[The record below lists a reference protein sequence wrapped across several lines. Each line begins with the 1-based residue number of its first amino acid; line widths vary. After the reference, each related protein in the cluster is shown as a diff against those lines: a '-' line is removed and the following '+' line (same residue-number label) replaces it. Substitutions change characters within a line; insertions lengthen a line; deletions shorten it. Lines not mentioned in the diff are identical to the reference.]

1 MKYADINEE
10 DGWKWK
16 FEDLPKYRNGQQI
29 TYTITEDSIEDYTS
43 KVDGYDVTN
52 TYTPGKTQVTVTKVW
67 NDQDDQD
74 GIRPKSVRVKLL
86 ADSEETGRTLT
97 LTQDTDW
104 KGTFTDLGTWKEG
117 KEITYT
123 VEEETDSVITGQDGE
138 STYAVNVSGN
148 AREGYTVTN
157 THTPQTIKIEGHKIW
172 EDDHDTADLRP
183 NQITIRLKADGKEVD
198 SRDVSRKENWKWSFE
213 NLPKY
218 AEGKEVTYTI
228 TEDAIED
235 YTSRIDGYDVVNTVT
250 PLKTS
255 VTVTKQWND
264 ADDQDGIRPKSVRVK
279 LLADG
284 ADTGK
289 TLTLSEDN
297 SWTGTFTDL
306 NMRKGALQID
316 YTVEEEKT
324 SVITGTDG
332 TGTYG
337 ISISGDAKEGYTVT
351 NIHTPETISVEG
363 SKTWVDEEDKDGV
376 RPKNITIR
384 LKADGAEVKSAD
396 VTQEDDWKWKF
407 EDLPKYKNGQQIA
420 YTITEDSIEGYTSE
434 VDGFDVTNTHTPGKT
449 QVTVTKVW
457 DDSDDEDRIRPK
469 SVRVKLLADGMGTGK
484 TLELSEDNSWSS
496 AFKDLDAK
504 KDGKEIN
511 YTVEEAA
518 DSVIT
523 GEDGKGTYAFT
534 VKGKAKEGFTIT
546 NTHTPEK
553 TAVEGSK
560 TWEDNDDE
568 EGVRPQS
575 ITIRLKADGV
585 EYKSADVTQEDDW
598 KWKFENLPKN
608 KDGKQIV
615 YTITEDSIEDY
626 TSEVDGYD
634 VTNTHT
640 PGKTQVTVTKVW
652 NDQDDQ
658 DGIRPKS
665 VRVKLLADGEETG
678 KTLVLSEDNSWSG
691 IFKDLEAKKDGKEI
705 NYTVEEETDSV
716 ITGEDG
722 EGTYAFTVKGS
733 AKEGFTITNTHTPEK
748 TAVKGSKTWEDNDD
762 EEGVRPQSITIRL
775 KEDGE
780 EKDSKVVTKND
791 GWKWN
796 FGNLAKYRD
805 GKQIVYTITE
815 DSVEDY
821 ASEVDGFDVTNTHT
835 PGKTQVTVTKVWNDS
850 DDQDG
855 IRPKSVRV
863 KLLADGE
870 ETGKTLALSEDNGW
884 SGIFKDLEAKKDGKE
899 INYTVEEETDSVITG
914 EDGEGTYAF
923 AVKGSAKEGFTI
935 TNTHTPEKTAVEG
948 SKTWVDEEDKD
959 GVRPKNITIRLKEDG
974 AEVKYAVVGQEDG
987 WKWKFEDLPKYRDGQ
1002 QIVYTITEDS
1012 IEGYTSEVEGF
1023 DVTNT
1028 YTPGKTQV
1036 TVTKVWNDSDDQD
1049 GIRPKSVR
1057 VKLLADGEETGK
1069 TLELSEDNSWSG
1081 AFKDLEAKKDGKEI
1095 NYTVEEETDSVITG
1109 EDGEGT
1115 YAFTVKGN
1123 AEEGFTI
1130 TNVHTPV
1137 KTAVEGSKTWEDND
1151 DEEGVRPQSITI
1163 RLKADGVEVKYTDVT
1178 QEDGWKWKFKNL
1190 PKYKDGQ
1197 QIVYTIT
1204 EDSIEDYTSEV
1215 DGYDVTN
1222 THTPGK
1228 TQVTVT
1234 KVWNDTG
1241 DQDGIRPD
1249 AVAVKLLADGTE
1261 TSRVLVLHEG
1271 NNWTGSF
1278 KDLDKKREGQEIRYT
1293 VEENHSAVVTGTD
1306 GPGTYAVSV
1315 SGDAKKGFTI
1325 TNIHT
1330 PERIPVEGSK
1340 TWEDNDDQDG
1350 VRPQRITIRLKADG
1364 TEVDSAVI
1372 TKEDD
1377 WKWKFEN
1384 LPKCKDGRQI
1394 DYTITEDSIKD
1405 YTSEVDGFDVTNIH
1419 TPDKTQITVTKV
1431 WNDAGDQDGIR
1442 PDAVAVKLLADGTV
1456 TSIPESWSCTKAITG
1471 PEPSRTWIK

>member
-1 MKYADINEE
+1 M
-10 DGWKWK
+10 
-16 FEDLPKYRNGQQI
+16 
-29 TYTITEDSIEDYTS
+29 
-43 KVDGYDVTN
+43 
-52 TYTPGKTQVTVTKVW
+52 
-67 NDQDDQD
+67 
-74 GIRPKSVRVKLL
+74 
-86 ADSEETGRTLT
+86 
-97 LTQDTDW
+97 
-104 KGTFTDLGTWKEG
+104 
-117 KEITYT
+117 
-123 VEEETDSVITGQDGE
+123 
-138 STYAVNVSGN
+138 
-148 AREGYTVTN
+148 
-157 THTPQTIKIEGHKIW
+157 
-172 EDDHDTADLRP
+172 
-183 NQITIRLKADGKEVD
+183 
-198 SRDVSRKENWKWSFE
+198 
-213 NLPKY
+213 
-218 AEGKEVTYTI
+218 
-228 TEDAIED
+228 
-235 YTSRIDGYDVVNTVT
+235 
-250 PLKTS
+250 
-255 VTVTKQWND
+255 
-264 ADDQDGIRPKSVRVK
+264 
-279 LLADG
+279 
-284 ADTGK
+284 
-289 TLTLSEDN
+289 
-297 SWTGTFTDL
+297 
-306 NMRKGALQID
+306 
-316 YTVEEEKT
+316 
-324 SVITGTDG
+324 
-332 TGTYG
+332 
-337 ISISGDAKEGYTVT
+337 
-351 NIHTPETISVEG
+351 
-363 SKTWVDEEDKDGV
+363 
-376 RPKNITIR
+376 
-384 LKADGAEVKSAD
+384 
-396 VTQEDDWKWKF
+396 
-407 EDLPKYKNGQQIA
+407 
-420 YTITEDSIEGYTSE
+420 
-434 VDGFDVTNTHTPGKT
+434 
-449 QVTVTKVW
+449 
-457 DDSDDEDRIRPK
+457 
-469 SVRVKLLADGMGTGK
+469 
-484 TLELSEDNSWSS
+484 
-496 AFKDLDAK
+496 
-504 KDGKEIN
+504 
-511 YTVEEAA
+511 
-518 DSVIT
+518 
-523 GEDGKGTYAFT
+523 
-534 VKGKAKEGFTIT
+534 
-546 NTHTPEK
+546 
-553 TAVEGSK
+553 
-560 TWEDNDDE
+560 
-568 EGVRPQS
+568 
-575 ITIRLKADGV
+575 
-585 EYKSADVTQEDDW
+585 
-598 KWKFENLPKN
+598 
-608 KDGKQIV
+608 
-615 YTITEDSIEDY
+615 
-626 TSEVDGYD
+626 
-634 VTNTHT
+634 
-640 PGKTQVTVTKVW
+640 
-652 NDQDDQ
+652 
-658 DGIRPKS
+658 
-665 VRVKLLADGEETG
+665 
-678 KTLVLSEDNSWSG
+678 
-691 IFKDLEAKKDGKEI
+691 
-705 NYTVEEETDSV
+705 
-716 ITGEDG
+716 
-722 EGTYAFTVKGS
+722 
-733 AKEGFTITNTHTPEK
+733 
-748 TAVKGSKTWEDNDD
+748 
-762 EEGVRPQSITIRL
+762 
-775 KEDGE
+775 
-780 EKDSKVVTKND
+780 
-791 GWKWN
+791 
-796 FGNLAKYRD
+796 
-805 GKQIVYTITE
+805 
-815 DSVEDY
+815 
-821 ASEVDGFDVTNTHT
+821 
-835 PGKTQVTVTKVWNDS
+835 
-850 DDQDG
+850 
-855 IRPKSVRV
+855 

-1095 NYTVEEETDSVITG
+1095 NYTVEEATDSVITG

-1405 YTSEVDGFDVTNIH
+1405 H
-1419 TPDKTQITVTKV
+1419 TPDKTQVTVTKV

-1456 TSIPESWSCTKAITG
+1456 TSRVLVLHESNHWSGTFTNLDKMKSGKEIVYTVEENSSEAVTGTDGPGTYAVSVSGDAKKGFTITNIHTPEKTSVEGSKTWEDNDDQDGVRPQSIKIRLKADGAEVKSAVVTQEDDWKWKFEDLPKYKDGQQIVYTITEDSIEDYTSEVDGFDVTNTHMPEKTQVTVSKAWKDADDQDGIRPKSVTALLFADGEKTGQTLTLTRDNGWTGSFTDLDAKKGGQEIVYSVEEETTEVITG
-1471 PEPSRTWIK
+1471 EDGAGTYAFTVDGNARKGFTVTNIHTPEVLTVEGSKTWEDNDDQDGVRPQSITIRLKADGTEVKSAVITKEDDWKWKFENLPKYNDGKQIDYTITEDNIEGYTSEVNGFDVTNTHTPGKTQVTVTKVWNDEGDQDGIRPDAVAVKLLADGVEVVVVKGSPCAAGHYDNAALLLFVVDIQSSISTKQHLMVASLAGCFYCIIV